1 MEEGSRGFGAAVLA
15 IVLVL
20 VIVVGTGWMVRLALR
35 PDVAI
40 VGDSILAVAAH
51 ELESRLSGDY
61 DLKMAAALGITIDGM
76 QAEAERKAKGRPRH
90 AVIELGSNDVLHGKP
105 LDQSAVNLRTMV
117 DAFRNA
123 GVDCVHVVN
132 VSTRM
137 VNLQQELT
145 TLRAEQLNATMA
157 ALDAERP
164 DVVII
169 DWNQAVLD
177 AEQRGGSLTGD
188 TVHPNS
194 EGSKTLARL
203 IDESLARGCAR

>member
-1 MEEGSRGFGAAVLA
+1 MDGSSRGVGATILT

-20 VIVVGTGWMVRLALR
+20 VIVVGAGWLVRLALR

-40 VGDSILAVAAH
+40 IGDSILAVAAQ
-51 ELESRLSGDY
+51 EVENRLSSDY
-61 DLKMAAALGITIDGM
+61 DLKMSAALGITIDGM
-76 QAEAERKAKGRPRH
+76 QAEADRKAKGRPRH
-90 AVIELGSNDVLHGKP
+90 AVIELGGNDVLHGKP
-105 LDQSAVNLRTMV
+105 LDQSAVSLRTMV
-117 DAFRNA
+117 DTFSNA
-123 GVDCVHVVN
+123 GVECIHVVN

-145 TLRAEQLNATMA
+145 APRAEQLNAAMA
-157 ALDAERP
+157 ALDLERP

-188 TVHPNS
+188 TVHPNA
-194 EGSKTLARL
+194 EGSRTLARL
-203 IDESLARGCAR
+203 IDESLARSCAP